1 MSSAV
6 PRDEEARI
14 QAGAWIARLSL
25 DSAAAN
31 GREGDD
37 GGLAFDAWLAADPAN
52 AAAYR
57 HALSLWHEFDAR
69 ADDVLAELADAN
81 LDLPS
86 APVVTLVPRAARRPA
101 AARWW
106 VGAGGAALAAGLA
119 LAVMPNILTQP
130 TVQTFAT
137 AKGQHQHVK
146 LADGAAIDLDAETRI
161 SVAYSGSE
169 RRVTLAEGQ
178 AIFDV
183 VHDEKRPFTVHAGG
197 RVVRDVGTQ
206 FDVRKRGADVT
217 VTVARGRVEI
227 SSEGGAAL
235 YHAIV
240 LDPGQR
246 VEIAASGAA
255 QMSTVDPAETFAWR
269 AGRLVYRDRPL
280 DEVVADLNRQFV
292 EQTQISDPELGRTP
306 ITGVI
311 VLDNPRAVMAR
322 LSLMLP
328 IRTVVSDKGLTL
340 LRK

>member
-1 MSSAV
+1 MSSAAS
-6 PRDEEARI
+6 RDEEAVV

-25 DSAAAN
+25 DSAA
-31 GREGDD
+31 D
-37 GGLAFDAWLAADPAN
+37 GADGEAFDAWLAADPAN

-57 HALSLWHEFDAR
+57 HALALWHEFGAR
-69 ADDVLAELADAN
+69 AEDVLAELSAAD
-81 LDLPS
+81 LELPP
-86 APVVTLVPRAARRPA
+86 APVVTLVPRAARRSA
-101 AARWW
+101 VSRWW

-119 LAVMPNILTQP
+119 LAVMPTVLTQP

-137 AKGQHQHVK
+137 AKGQHQHVT
-146 LADGAAIDLDAETRI
+146 LADGAGIDLDAETRI
-161 SVAYSGSE
+161 SVTYSRAE

-197 RVVRDVGTQ
+197 RVVRDIGTQ
-206 FDVRKRGADVT
+206 FDVRKRGDDVT
-217 VTVARGRVEI
+217 VTVAKGRVEI
-227 SSEGGAAL
+227 SSEGGATL
-235 YHAIV
+235 SRAIV

-246 VEIAASGAA
+246 VEIEPSGVA
-255 QMSTVDPAETFAWR
+255 QMSVVDPAETFAWR

-292 EQTQISDPELGRTP
+292 EQTQISDPDLGKTP

>member
-1 MSSAV
+1 M
-6 PRDEEARI
+6 I

-25 DSAAAN
+25 DAA
-31 GREGDD
+31 D
-37 GGLAFDAWLAADPAN
+37 GEAFDAWLAADPAN

-57 HALSLWHEFDAR
+57 RALSLWHEFGAR
-69 ADDVLAELADAN
+69 AGDVLAELPDT
-81 LDLPS
+81 DLEMPA
-86 APVVTLVPRAARRPA
+86 APVVTLVPRAARRSVA
-101 AARWW
+101 SGWW

-119 LAVMPNILTQP
+119 LAVMPNVFTQP
-130 TVQTFAT
+130 TVQTFTT
-137 AKGQHQHVK
+137 AKGQHQHVA
-146 LADGAAIDLDAETRI
+146 LADGTGIDLDAETKI
-161 SVAYSGSE
+161 SVTMSGSE
-169 RRVTLAEGQ
+169 RRVALAEGQ

-217 VTVARGRVEI
+217 VTVAKGRVEI
-227 SSEGGAAL
+227 SSEGGATL
-235 YHAIV
+235 SRAIV

-246 VEIAASGAA
+246 VEIAPSGAA
-255 QMSTVDPAETFAWR
+255 QMSLVDPAETFAWR

-292 EQTQISDPELGRTP
+292 EQTQISDPELGKTP
-306 ITGVI
+306 ITGVV